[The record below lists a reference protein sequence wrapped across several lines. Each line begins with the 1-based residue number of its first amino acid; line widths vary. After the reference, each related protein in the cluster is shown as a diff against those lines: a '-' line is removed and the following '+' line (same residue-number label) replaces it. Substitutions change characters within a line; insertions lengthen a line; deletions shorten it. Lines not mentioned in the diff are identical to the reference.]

1 MGLLKR
7 LLDRFRKDY
16 DDYDEEEWEEEESP
30 REIDFNN
37 REQRNDY
44 VRNCLEKMG
53 EATKELE
60 NLNFEYNMVTSYLK
74 DMEEIEALPPEESEQ
89 LKDCAKR
96 VSLLQERKTDFMGR
110 PHRITDE
117 KYRMVERMEDQMDEA
132 FEKINDA
139 ENYQELIR
147 KDLSRLEGEK
157 HAYLYRKN
165 EVMRLISDTK
175 GMAIICVTALGLC
188 VLLLLFLQF
197 FLEMDTQLGYLLTA
211 GVAAVVI
218 TMIYVKHMDARRE
231 LKRVETGINKIIL
244 LQNKVKIRYVN
255 NTNLLEYLYMKY
267 GVSSG
272 KELTEMWENYK
283 LEKEERERFRRAELD
298 LDYNEQEL
306 LQMLKCYQIQDPAIW
321 LHQTEAILEPKE
333 MVEIRHNLIIRRQSL
348 RRRMDYNKEVV
359 AGTSQKDIKALV
371 EKYPKYA
378 KEIMQTVEEYE
389 KKFNAK

>member
-1 MGLLKR
+1 MGFIKR
-7 LLDRFRKDY
+7 LLDKFRRN
-16 DDYDEEEWEEEESP
+16 YDEYGDEDWEEEESP
-30 REIDFNN
+30 QEIDFDN

-44 VRNCLEKMG
+44 VKNCLEKMA

-60 NLNFEYNMVTSYLK
+60 NLSFEYNMVTSYLK
-74 DMEEIEALPPEESEQ
+74 DMEEIEALPPEESDQ

-117 KYRMVERMEDQMDEA
+117 KYHMVERMEEQIEEA
-132 FEKINDA
+132 FTKITDA
-139 ENYQELIR
+139 ENYRDLIR

-157 HAYLYRKN
+157 NAYLYRKH
-165 EVMRLISDTK
+165 EVMRLISDTR

-197 FLEMDTQLGYLLTA
+197 FLEMDTMMGYLITA

-218 TMIYVKHMDARRE
+218 TLVYVRHMDARRE
-231 LKRVETGINKIIL
+231 LRRVETGINKIIL

-267 GVSSG
+267 GVNSA
-272 KELTEMWENYK
+272 KELTELWENYR
-283 LEKEERERFRRAELD
+283 LEKEEREKFRRAELD
-298 LDYNEQEL
+298 LDYSEQEL
-306 LQMLKCYQIQDPAIW
+306 LQILKCYQIQDPAIW
-321 LHQTEAILEPKE
+321 LHQTEAILDPKE
-333 MVEIRHNLIIRRQSL
+333 MVEIRHSLIIRRQSL

-371 EKYPKYA
+371 ERYPKYA
-378 KEIMQTVEEYE
+378 KEIMKTVEEYE
-389 KKFNAK
+389 QKFNS

>member
-1 MGLLKR
+1 MGFIKKLF
-7 LLDRFRKDY
+7 DRFRR
-16 DDYDEEEWEEEESP
+16 DYDEYDDEEWDEEESP
-30 REIDFNN
+30 QEIDFDNK
-37 REQRNDY
+37 EQRSDY
-44 VRNCLEKMG
+44 VRNCLEKMA

-74 DMEEIEALPPEESEQ
+74 DMEEIEALPQEESEQ
-89 LKDCAKR
+89 LKECAKR
-96 VSLLQERKTDFMGR
+96 VSLLQDRKTDFMGR
-110 PHRITDE
+110 PRRITDE
-117 KYRMVERMEDQMDEA
+117 KYRMVERMEEEVEEGM
-132 FEKINDA
+132 EKIA
-139 ENYQELIR
+139 EAEAYQELIR

-197 FLEMDTQLGYLLTA
+197 FLEMDTKLGYLLTA
-211 GVAAVVI
+211 GAAAVVI

-267 GVSSG
+267 GASSG
-272 KELTEMWENYK
+272 QELADMWENYK
-283 LEKEERERFRRAELD
+283 IEKEEREKFRRAELD
-298 LDYNEQEL
+298 LDYSEQEL
-306 LQMLKCYQIQDPAIW
+306 LQILKCYQIQDPAIW
-321 LHQTEAILEPKE
+321 LHQTEAILDSKE

-348 RRRMDYNKEVV
+348 RRRMDYNREVV
-359 AGTSQKDIKALV
+359 AGTSQRDIKALV
-371 EKYPKYA
+371 ERYPKYA

>member
-1 MGLLKR
+1 MGFIKR
-7 LLDRFRKDY
+7 LLEKFRKDY
-16 DDYDEEEWEEEESP
+16 DEYDEEEWEEEEYS

-44 VRNCLEKMG
+44 VRNCLEKMA

-89 LKDCAKR
+89 LKDCARR
-96 VSLLQERKTDFMGR
+96 VALLQERKTDFMGR

-117 KYRMVERMEDQMDEA
+117 KYRMVERMEDQMEEA
-132 FEKINDA
+132 FEKITEA

-157 HAYLYRKN
+157 HAYLYRKS

-175 GMAIICVTALGLC
+175 GMAVICVTALGLC
-188 VLLLLFLQF
+188 ALLLLFLQF
-197 FLEMDTQLGYLLTA
+197 FLEMDTQLGYLATA
-211 GVAAVVI
+211 GAAAIAI

-267 GVSSG
+267 GVSSA
-272 KELTEMWENYK
+272 KELTEMWGNYK
-283 LEKEERERFRRAELD
+283 IEKEEREKFRRAELD

-306 LQMLKCYQIQDPAIW
+306 LQILKCYQIQDPAIW
-321 LHQTEAILEPKE
+321 LHQTEAILEPRE

-359 AGTSQKDIKALV
+359 AGTSQRDIKALV

-378 KEIMQTVEEYE
+378 KEIMKTVEEYE
-389 KKFNAK
+389 QKFNAK

>member
-1 MGLLKR
+1 MGFIKR
-7 LLDRFRKDY
+7 LLDRFRRDY
-16 DDYDEEEWEEEESP
+16 DDYDEEGWEEEESP

-37 REQRNDY
+37 REQRNAY
-44 VRNCLEKMG
+44 VRNCLEKMA

-89 LKDCAKR
+89 LKDCARR

-117 KYRMVERMEDQMDEA
+117 KYRMVERMEDQMEEA
-132 FEKINDA
+132 YGKLTDA

-175 GMAIICVTALGLC
+175 GMAVICVVALGLC

-197 FLEMDTQLGYLLTA
+197 FLEMDAQIGYLAAA
-211 GVAAVVI
+211 GAAAVAI
-218 TMIYVKHMDARRE
+218 TLIYVKHMDARRE

-267 GVSSG
+267 GVSSA

-283 LEKEERERFRRAELD
+283 LEKEEREKFRRAELD

-348 RRRMDYNKEVV
+348 RRRMDYNRDVV
-359 AGTSQKDIKALV
+359 AGTSQRDIKALV
-371 EKYPKYA
+371 ERYPKYA
-378 KEIMQTVEEYE
+378 KEIMNTVEEYE
-389 KKFNAK
+389 QKFNAK

>member
-1 MGLLKR
+1 MGFIKKLLE
-7 LLDRFRKDY
+7 RFRRN
-16 DDYDEEEWEEEESP
+16 YDEYEDEDWEEENSS
-30 REIDFNN
+30 RDIDFGN

-44 VRNCLEKMG
+44 VRNCLEKMA

-74 DMEEIEALPPEESEQ
+74 DMEEIEALPQEESEQ

-110 PHRITDE
+110 PRRITDE
-117 KYRMVERMEDQMDEA
+117 KYRMVERMEDQVEEGFD
-132 FEKINDA
+132 KITEA

-147 KDLSRLEGEK
+147 KDLSRLDGEK
-157 HAYLYRKN
+157 HAYLYRKS
-165 EVMRLISDTK
+165 EVMRVISDTR

-188 VLLLLFLQF
+188 VLLLLFLHF
-197 FLEMDTQLGYLLTA
+197 FLDMDTRLGYLLTA
-211 GVAAVVI
+211 GATAVVI
-218 TMIYVKHMDARRE
+218 TLIYVKHMDARRE

-272 KELTEMWENYK
+272 KELSQLWENYK
-283 LEKEERERFRRAELD
+283 LEREEREKFRRAEID
-298 LDYNEQEL
+298 LDYSEQEL
-306 LQMLKCYQIQDPAIW
+306 LQILKCYQVQDPAIW
-321 LHQTEAILEPKE
+321 LHQTEAILDPKE

-348 RRRMDYNKEVV
+348 RLGK
-359 AGTSQKDIKALV
+359 
-371 EKYPKYA
+371 
-378 KEIMQTVEEYE
+378 
-389 KKFNAK
+389 